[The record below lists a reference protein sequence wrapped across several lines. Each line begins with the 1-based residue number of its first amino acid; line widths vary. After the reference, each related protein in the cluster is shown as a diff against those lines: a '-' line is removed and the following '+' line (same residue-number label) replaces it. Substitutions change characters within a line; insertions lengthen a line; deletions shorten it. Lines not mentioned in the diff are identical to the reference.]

1 MTGCWTIFERY
12 LAMTSSRIQS
22 LLTANGLPHLFG
34 RPTFALKRNFARFF
48 LKTKL
53 SPFLPSDMIEGGLC
67 LLGQSNTQKS
77 IWLDFASLD
86 AYLGALGSRP
96 HAVA

>member
-1 MTGCWTIFERY
+1 
-12 LAMTSSRIQS
+12 MTSSGIPS
-22 LLTANGLPHLFG
+22 LPTSNGLPHLFG
-34 RPTFALKRNFARFF
+34 RPTFRFEANFARFF

-86 AYLGALGSRP
+86 AYLGALGFRP

>member
-1 MTGCWTIFERY
+1 MRETT
-12 LAMTSSRIQS
+12 T
-22 LLTANGLPHLFG
+22 PG
-34 RPTFALKRNFARFF
+34 RPIRHRLVE
-48 LKTKL
+48 LELDVL
-53 SPFLPSDMIEGGLC
+53 SQDKAMPFLPSDMIEGGLC

-86 AYLGALGSRP
+86 AYSGALGFRP